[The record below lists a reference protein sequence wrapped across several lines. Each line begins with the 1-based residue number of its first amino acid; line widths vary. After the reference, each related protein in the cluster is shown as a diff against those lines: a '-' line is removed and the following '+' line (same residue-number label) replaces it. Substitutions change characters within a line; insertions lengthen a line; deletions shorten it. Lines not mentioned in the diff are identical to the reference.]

1 MAYTFVSALQRAGVN
16 PTRQGIVET
25 IERGGLTGPGLVP
38 FRYGKDSHAGYT
50 GVAISEIE
58 GGETK
63 VTGKP
68 MVTDDGDGEITE
80 HTGAPAQAPANGI
93 PAAG

>member
-1 MAYTFVSALQRAGVN
+1 
-16 PTRQGIVET
+16 
-25 IERGGLTGPGLVP
+25 
-38 FRYGKDSHAGYT
+38 
-50 GVAISEIE
+50 
-58 GGETK
+58 
-63 VTGKP
+63 